1 MASTSC
7 LPSLP
12 HFSLP
17 SFRKIPPV
25 FFQPNCSFRSSSSSS
40 FSLAKLNH
48 RCNQLSLSAS
58 AQFLPNPLVSSI
70 SKHTH
75 IQLPSFAAGLFS
87 LEDAQILRHK
97 CLELLGLSVRYGD
110 DELARAVHCLIWKL
124 EEDNYLS
131 NSLITAYLNLGLLSD
146 AYNVFAGIS
155 SPDVVSYNALI
166 SGFAKSGYEVQAIRL
181 FMRMRERG
189 IQPNEFTFVALLT
202 ACNRISELNLGFQVH
217 CLVVKFGCVVNI
229 FVANAVMGMYIKCG
243 CLEDALHLFDE
254 IPERDIASWNTIIS
268 GVGNGLLFERAF
280 ELFRGMQ
287 RIDGFKVDQFTL
299 SSLLDSCTGCSAR
312 KSGREIHAQ
321 SLKVGLESNLSV
333 NNALIGFYTKCG
345 CAKDVQALFERMPTK
360 DVISWTGMISAY
372 MEFGKVN
379 LAVEIFNKMPEKNP
393 VSFNAVLAGLCL
405 NDKGLEALSLFY
417 KMVFGGIEMTE
428 YTLTSAISA
437 CSLLEEKSISEQIHC
452 FVVKFGIRSNAI
464 MEAALLDMCTRC
476 GRMKDAQV
484 MLCQSQNYTN
494 LSINWTSLLCGYA
507 RNAQPEQAIALF
519 QWGQITEAIRIDEV
533 VLTTVLGICGTL
545 GFHDLGKQMHC
556 HALKSGF
563 LYDLRVGNAI
573 IGTYSKCGN
582 MKDAIQAFELSPA
595 HDVVS
600 WNCLIFGLLL
610 QRQGDE
616 ALAVWSRMKREFIKP
631 DSITL
636 VLVISSYRHTKSN
649 MLDNCRSLFFSMKRV
664 YDIEPTSD
672 HYASFVSVLGDWGS
686 LEEAEEI
693 VTKMPFEPKA
703 SVWRALLHS
712 CRVHL
717 DSTVGKRIAKCILAM
732 QPQDPSTFI
741 LISNLYSASG
751 RWHCSEIVREEMRS
765 QGLRK
770 HPARSWIIHQDKVH
784 SFYTRDRSH
793 PQSKDIYSGLELLII
808 ECLKAGY
815 EPDTSFVLH
824 EVEEHQKKDF
834 LYYHSAKLAVTY
846 GLLKTKKP
854 KPIRVTKNIL
864 LCGDCHTFFKYV
876 SKVTRREICVRD
888 TSGFH
893 HFSDGNCSCKD
904 QW

>member
-1 MASTSC
+1 MASASR

-12 HFSLP
+12 RFSPP
-17 SFRKIPPV
+17 SLRKIPPV
-25 FFQPNCSFRSSSSSS
+25 FFQPSFSFPSSSSSL
-40 FSLAKLNH
+40 SLSKLNRH
-48 RCNQLSLSAS
+48 HNQLSLSAS
-58 AQFLPNPLVSSI
+58 SAAPQGSSI
-70 SKHTH
+70 SKHTDL
-75 IQLPSFAAGLFS
+75 QLPSFEAGPFS
-87 LEDAQILRHK
+87 LEDGEILYHN
-97 CLELLGLSVRYGD
+97 CLEQLGLSVRYVD
-110 DELARAVHCLIWKL
+110 VELARAVHSLILKL
-124 EEDNYLS
+124 PEDNYLS
-131 NSLITAYLNLGLLSD
+131 NSLITAYSKVGLLSD

-155 SPDVVSYNALI
+155 SPDVVSYTTLI
-166 SGFAKSGYEVQAIRL
+166 SGFAKSGYEVQAVRL
-181 FMRMRERG
+181 FMTMRERG
-189 IQPNEFTFVALLT
+189 VLPNEFTFVALLT

-217 CLVVKFGCVVNI
+217 CLVVKFGCV
-229 FVANAVMGMYIKCG
+229 
-243 CLEDALHLFDE
+243 
-254 IPERDIASWNTIIS
+254 
-268 GVGNGLLFERAF
+268 
-280 ELFRGMQ
+280 

-312 KSGREIHAQ
+312 KSGREIHAHA
-321 SLKVGLESNLSV
+321 LKVGLESNLSV
-333 NNALIGFYTKCG
+333 NNSLIGFYAKCG

-372 MEFGKVN
+372 MGFGKVD
-379 LAVEIFNKMPEKNP
+379 LAVETFNKMPERNP
-393 VSFNAVLAGLCL
+393 VSFNAVLAGLCQ

-417 KMVFGGIEMTE
+417 KMVFSGIEMTE

-437 CSLLEEKSISEQIHC
+437 CSLLEEKSISEQIHG
-452 FVVKFGIRSNAI
+452 FVVKFGVKSNAVVD
-464 MEAALLDMCTRC
+464 AALLDMCTRC
-476 GRMKDAQV
+476 GRMTDAQV
-484 MLCQSQNYTN
+484 MLCQSQYDAN
-494 LSINWTSLLCGYA
+494 LSINWTSLICGYA
-507 RNAQPEQAIALF
+507 RNAQPEEAIALF
-519 QWGQITEAIRIDEV
+519 QWGLVKEAITIDQV
-533 VLTTVLGICGTL
+533 VLTAVLGICGTL

-556 HALKSGF
+556 QALKSGF
-563 LYDLRVGNAI
+563 IYDLGVGNAV

-582 MKDAIQAFELSPA
+582 VEDAIQAFELSPA

-600 WNCLIFGLLL
+600 WNCLILGHLL

-616 ALAVWSRMKREFIKP
+616 ALAVWLRMKREFIKP
-631 DSITL
+631 DMITL

-649 MLDNCRSLFFSMKRV
+649 MLDDCRSLFFSMKQV

-703 SVWRALLHS
+703 SVWRALLHC
-712 CRVHL
+712 CRVHSNL
-717 DSTVGKRIAKCILAM
+717 SVGKRTAKRILAM

-751 RWHCSEIVREEMRS
+751 RWHCSEIVREEMNS
-765 QGLRK
+765 QGLQK
-770 HPARSWIIHQDKVH
+770 HPARSWMIHQNMVH
-784 SFYTRDRSH
+784 SFYARDRSH
-793 PQSKDIYSGLELLII
+793 PQSKDIYSGLEILIV

-854 KPIRVTKNIL
+854 KLIRVTKNIL
-864 LCGDCHTFFKYV
+864 LCGDCHNFFKYM
-876 SKVTRREICVRD
+876 SKVTRRVICVRD

-893 HFSDGNCSCKD
+893 YFSDGKCSCKD